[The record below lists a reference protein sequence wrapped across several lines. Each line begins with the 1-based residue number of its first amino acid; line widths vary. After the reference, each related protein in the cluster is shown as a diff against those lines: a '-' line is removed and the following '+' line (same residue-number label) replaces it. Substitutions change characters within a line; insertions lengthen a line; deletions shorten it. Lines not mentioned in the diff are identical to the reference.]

1 MPQPTDNE
9 GQIIWAPYLRLL
21 PLEKDT
27 VIWRTSR
34 DFIGNIKGNI
44 SLLQY
49 DHERGQVASLQKIG
63 AALLSVAKFSPGY
76 VDLEH
81 GYKATLADKR
91 LVVDQLCWVCC
102 CNKHL
107 SGLTQLKVIF
117 LPGKVQNG
125 GSCWVGSSPSSGD
138 QGPRLLPS

>member
-9 GQIIWAPYLRLL
+9 GQIIWPPYLKLL

-34 DFIGNIKGNI
+34 DFIGNIKGK
-44 SLLQY
+44 
-49 DHERGQVASLQKIG
+49 VASLQKIG

-91 LVVDQLCWVCC
+91 LVVD
-102 CNKHL
+102 
-107 SGLTQLKVIF
+107 
-117 LPGKVQNG
+117 
-125 GSCWVGSSPSSGD
+125 
-138 QGPRLLPS
+138 